1 MLRTL
6 LGAIIL
12 VVGTVI
18 GVTAVPTAAADCY
31 IAASGDCV
39 QSPDSSASNVTAI
52 CRDGTDSHSET
63 HSGTCSRHGGVAQWC
78 PCGGASSAADNLPGL
93 IASGGDDEFVAL
105 AIWPVTGIG
114 GYGTAG
120 TKDRAIQIALAEC
133 QAATGGV
140 CQVAAGM
147 HNGCAAYAIDPS
159 APAWHGG
166 SGTDPTSVGAD
177 ALSYLG
183 GSGHVGA
190 VHCSS

>member
-1 MLRTL
+1 MPVLCRRTGNGDDADQCPPDSHANSHGFDGSANGRQAAAPKRSGLPATTSMIICGRFTDRRFARQAIGRATNVSPAHKAKHMLRTL

-63 HSGTCSRHGGVAQWC
+63 HSGTCSRHSGVAQWR
-78 PCGGASSAADNLPGL
+78 PCGGASSAADTLPGR

-105 AIWPVTGIG
+105 AIWPVTGI
-114 GYGTAG
+114 
-120 TKDRAIQIALAEC
+120 
-133 QAATGGV
+133 
-140 CQVAAGM
+140 
-147 HNGCAAYAIDPS
+147 
-159 APAWHGG
+159 
-166 SGTDPTSVGAD
+166 
-177 ALSYLG
+177 
-183 GSGHVGA
+183 
-190 VHCSS
+190 